1 MEPSVGRGILL
12 SPDLLTGQVWWET
25 KLSPQKQKFAVNP
38 IQIDP

>member
-1 MEPSVGRGILL
+1 MESSTARGIFQ

-38 IQIDP
+38 ILIDP